1 MTTATPR
8 RRIVRRNRKPAERAI
23 IFAALVGGLSLEAT
37 RKLLDEAGYGDRGL
51 PERAWVLL
59 RDAYL
64 PKFLANPQF
73 IGESIYSPMTMSEL
87 ADL

>member
-1 MTTATPR
+1 MTTTLK

-23 IFAALVGGLSLEAT
+23 IFAALVGGLSLDET

-51 PERAWVLL
+51 PERAWFLL
-59 RDAYL
+59 REAYL

-73 IGESIYSPMTMSEL
+73 IGESIYSPKTMTEL
-87 ADL
+87 ADI